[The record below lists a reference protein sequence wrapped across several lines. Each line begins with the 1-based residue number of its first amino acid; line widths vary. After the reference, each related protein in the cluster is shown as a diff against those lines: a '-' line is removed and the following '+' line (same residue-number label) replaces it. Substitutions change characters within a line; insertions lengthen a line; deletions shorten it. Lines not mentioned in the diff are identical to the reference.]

1 MMYYCFFQK
10 KMYSQFYWFQ
20 LIFDTSC
27 SYISLA
33 YSWCSYLYYS
43 SFYFLSIHMSPN
55 IFSLFLFFCIF
66 SFYPSFELF
75 LVSLISLIIP
85 YSSFLRHLLSNLVVT
100 LRLVTVL
107 SAFLSQ
113 LHNGRCIHSYQ
124 VSVVLLPPATCL
136 LLCVLFKSL

>member
-20 LIFDTSC
+20 LIFDTLC
-27 SYISLA
+27 SYISSA
-33 YSWCSYLYYS
+33 HPWCSYLYYS
-43 SFYFLSIHMSPN
+43 SLYFLSIYMSPN

-66 SFYPSFELF
+66 SFYPSFEFF
-75 LVSLISLIIP
+75 LVPVISLIIP

-113 LHNGRCIHSYQ
+113 LHNGCCIHSYQ
-124 VSVVLLPPATCL
+124 FSVVLLPPATCFVVM
-136 LLCVLFKSL
+136 CSL